1 MKCPHCSWGSSAVLE
16 ARQTQQYKRRRR
28 ECLSCEH
35 RWTTVE
41 VTAEEYK
48 ELKELANKAQQ
59 LQSILSKGLL

>member
-1 MKCPHCSWGSSAVLE
+1 MKCPHCSWGGSTVLE

-28 ECLSCEH
+28 ECPSCEH

-41 VTAEEYK
+41 VTAEEYTR
-48 ELKELANKAQQ
+48 LKGLANKAQQ

>member
-1 MKCPHCSWGSSAVLE
+1 MKCPQCSWGSSTVLE

-41 VTAEEYK
+41 VTAEEHTR
-48 ELKELANKAQQ
+48 LKGLANKAQR